1 MLEKRLD
8 PVTTSVVERGL
19 FSVADEMAAVIVRT
33 AYSPLVRDLL
43 DFTVALCNPRG
54 EMVVQG
60 VGMAIHLGAL
70 PTAVAAMLK
79 RFEGNL
85 RPGDA
90 LIMNDPY
97 EGGMH
102 LPNIVLV
109 TPIFCA
115 DELMGHAVAMAHM
128 TDVGGHVPG
137 SVPVNSRE
145 VFAEGLR
152 IPPLLLERDGKRDET
167 LMALIE
173 KNSRLP
179 RDFFGDL
186 EAQITACRLGERRF
200 SALARRYG
208 NEVMR
213 AAMAGLLDRSE
224 KMARAEIAAMP
235 DGVYPFEDW
244 LDNDGM
250 DGGPQRLFVTIT
262 IAGDNL
268 TADFT
273 GTDLQAPTAIN
284 SPLAYSRSAFYL
296 AVRSIMNQEIPN
308 TAGFFPPASA
318 RGTGGNARSSQLPGG
333 RGRDGRG
340 GLPGGGLCFRRSG
353 AGGSASGAGGER
365 GRHHALY
372 GGGYEKWRAQ
382 HTQRS
387 ARWGLGR
394 SSSHGRHRRRG
405 ERRRQHG
412 ELAHRDGG
420 EHLSG
425 IGGGIR
431 LRAPIRRAQGSFG
444 AVWACGARF
453 AFSRPRAECSRFA
466 QEGRNTPRGGFMA
479 VTTAPSARMFSTPTP
494 RTRSVSRETRRFT
507 YPKERCMSTSLP
519 EREGTVRRRSVNR
532 LWWLSTCGT
541 GKSPSS
547 VRGRSTGS
555 RSMKRVRSME
565 ASTMKLRGK

>member
-102 LPNIVLV
+102 LPNIVIV

-152 IPPLLLERDGKRDET
+152 IPPLLLERDGRRDQT

-186 EAQITACRLGERRF
+186 EAQITACRLGGRRF
-200 SALARRYG
+200 SDLARRYG

-213 AAMAGLLDRSE
+213 SAMAGLLDRSE

-235 DGVYPFEDW
+235 DGVYSFEDW

-250 DGGPQRLFVTIT
+250 DGGPQRLFVTVT
-262 IAGDNL
+262 IDGDDL

-308 TAGFFPPASA
+308 TAGFFRPLRLIAPEGTLVHPSFPAAVGAMGVVGYRVADCVFGALGQAAPHLVRAASEG
-318 RGTGGNARSSQLPGG
+318 GTTRYTVGATKKGAPSILSEALVGAWGGHPHM
-333 RGRDGRG
+333 DGIDGVANVAANMANSPVEMVESTYPVLVEEYGYEPDSEGAGKFRG
-340 GLPGGGLCFRRSG
+340 GLGVRRKIRILAPEGGVLQVRSGRAEHAPWGLHGGHDGTICQNVLDPDTPKEKRLKGNETIHVPEGTVYVHVTPG
-353 AGGSASGAGGER
+353 AGGHGPPQER
-365 GRHHALY
+365 EPALV
-372 GGGYEKWRAQ
+372 A
-382 HTQRS
+382 
-387 ARWGLGR
+387 LDV
-394 SSSHGRHRRRG
+394 
-405 ERRRQHG
+405 
-412 ELAHRDGG
+412 RDGKI
-420 EHLSG
+420 SVQ
-425 IGGGIR
+425 
-431 LRAPIRRAQGSFG
+431 RAREVYRVAVDEAG
-444 AVWACGARF
+444 A
-453 AFSRPRAECSRFA
+453 
-466 QEGRNTPRGGFMA
+466 
-479 VTTAPSARMFSTPTP
+479 
-494 RTRSVSRETRRFT
+494 
-507 YPKERCMSTSLP
+507 LD
-519 EREGTVRRRSVNR
+519 
-532 LWWLSTCGT
+532 
-541 GKSPSS
+541 
-547 VRGRSTGS
+547 
-555 RSMKRVRSME
+555 E